1 MLLKFFWWCVCIF
14 LWISCIVHMTRK
26 SLIYAKFS
34 LKLNLTALFTHL
46 KIILLQYSVFSNK
59 RYPNKPLF
67 FLLVHIYSYTS
78 FNFFTFPLPLY
89 LQTILNFTITLP
101 SFFSLFYILTILLP
115 FLFCINFIS
124 FFPFNPYFSHKKIVS
139 TLSLSL

>member
-1 MLLKFFWWCVCIF
+1 MQFKKKKSGSHRTIHIF
-14 LWISCIVHMTRK
+14 KNYFVTV
-26 SLIYAKFS
+26 F
-34 LKLNLTALFTHL
+34 
-46 KIILLQYSVFSNK
+46 SVFNNK
-59 RYPNKPLF
+59 RYSNRPLF

-78 FNFFTFPLPLY
+78 FNFFTFSLPLY
-89 LQTILNFTITLP
+89 LHTILNFTITLP

-139 TLSLSL
+139 TLSLSLSRWIFVLPYNSD